1 MHNDAIMDEIA
12 LLTLDVDFDEVI
24 VNLDTDTSINTTI
37 DSVVQNVSETDL
49 FSWGGNFSNF

>member
-1 MHNDAIMDEIA
+1 MHKDAIMDEIA